1 MIDIQK
7 IQTFLCAAETTSL
20 SEAAKHLHLTQ
31 PAVSHQIKLLEQE
44 LATKLFV
51 RSNTGLKMTAA
62 GELLIP
68 WARRLLHDMDDLE
81 DIMSSTEE
89 VFAGEL
95 RIMCSTCVGKY
106 ILPQLAA
113 RFCLRY
119 PKIKARILACTPE
132 KATPWLLEGEA
143 HLGIVSKEADNKG
156 LESQEF
162 FRDKIELIVP
172 AEHRWAK
179 RSFIEPADIV
189 TEPLLLREEVSGT
202 RWVMLTELSKFD
214 ISLEDLNIFLEIG
227 SAEGIMEAIANG
239 YGVSF
244 VSELASRHLKELGR
258 VVSVPVEGLN
268 MQRTIYMVR
277 KRISSTHRP
286 RDVFWSFIHAPENS
300 DLFGVQ

>member
-89 VFAGEL
+89 VFVGEL

-244 VSELASRHLKELGR
+244 VSEVASRHLKELGR

-300 DLFGVQ
+300 DLFSV

>member
-89 VFAGEL
+89 VFVGEL

-189 TEPLLLREEVSGT
+189 TEPLLFREEVSGT

-244 VSELASRHLKELGR
+244 VSEVASRHLKELGR

-300 DLFGVQ
+300 DLFSV

>member
-44 LATKLFV
+44 LGTKLFV
-51 RSNTGLKMTAA
+51 RSNIGLKMTEE

-81 DIMSSTEE
+81 DIMSSNDD

-119 PKIKARILACTPE
+119 PKIKARILACGPE
-132 KATPWLLEGEA
+132 RTSLRLLEGEA
-143 HLGIVSKEADNKG
+143 HLGIVSKEAENKG

-244 VSELASRHLKELGR
+244 VSEVASRHLKELGR